1 MQGGKIKQSNQVE
14 CSRKGAIFRWNDQR
28 EGLSEGVTLEQRT
41 EGVSPVHM

>member
-14 CSRKGAIFRWNDQR
+14 CSRKGAIFRGNDQR
-28 EGLSEGVTLEQRT
+28 ESLSEEVTLEQRS